1 MATLTLKNVP
11 DELYARLKAQAAAHR
26 RSLNQE
32 AIEVLGGAVPPGRP
46 SGEEQIRAIR
56 EFQESLGKTYPV
68 TNEEIDHRKREGR
81 E

>member
-11 DELYARLKAQAAAHR
+11 DELYERLKAQAAAHR

-32 AIEVLGGAVPPGRP
+32 AIEILGQVVPEGRPGGAQLLR
-46 SGEEQIRAIR
+46 ELK
-56 EFQESLGKTYPV
+56 EFQDSLGKSYAV
-68 TNEEIDHRKREGR
+68 TNDEVDRWKREGR

>member
-11 DELYARLKAQAAAHR
+11 DDLHDRLKTQAAAHR

-32 AIEVLGGAVPPGRP
+32 AIECLDRLPAGRR

-56 EFQESLGKTYPV
+56 EFQKSLGKSYAF
-68 TNEEIDHRKREGR
+68 TNEQIDRWKREGR